1 MPYSKTNDYL
11 EKLCTSNL
19 NFNKCFVTFF
29 RQEGVDQKIYF
40 VFEGE
45 ILTPEGKVE
54 KCRLYQQV
62 DTPTINENEL
72 LPDDRKPSGTYLDVI
87 IQGAKESNLPEEYQK
102 FLKSFPHNG
111 YTGAVNLNLLLDE
124 K

>member
-1 MPYSKTNDYL
+1 MA
-11 EKLCTSNL
+11 
-19 NFNKCFVTFF
+19 
-29 RQEGVDQKIYF
+29 QKIYF
-40 VFEGE
+40 AFESD

-62 DTPTINENEL
+62 NTPPINENEL
-72 LPDDRKPSGTYLDVI
+72 LPDNRKPSGTYLDVI
-87 IQGAKESNLPEEYQK
+87 IRGAKESNLPEEYQK

-111 YTGAVNLNLLLDE
+111 YTGPANLDLSLEE